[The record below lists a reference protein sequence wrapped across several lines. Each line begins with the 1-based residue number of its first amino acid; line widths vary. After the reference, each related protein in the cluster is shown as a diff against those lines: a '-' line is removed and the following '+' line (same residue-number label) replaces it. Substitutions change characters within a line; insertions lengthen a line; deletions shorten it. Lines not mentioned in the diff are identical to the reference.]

1 MRKRQHIIWGVLFLL
16 GAAALIIGKLGYLQD
31 IGFWSV
37 LFSIILCG
45 IFISGLLRRNWGTI
59 LFSAALFIIL
69 HDSRL
74 HLESITPWTVLLVA
88 LLGTIGLNMLFPRR
102 HKHHSPTA
110 GHLKQ
115 GEWIDGDITG
125 SDDGE
130 VVSVDTS
137 FGQITKYV
145 NSRNLK
151 EVRIDNSFGNAVVYL
166 TDAALN
172 NHTAKVSADI
182 SFGNLDLY
190 VPAAWNVV
198 LDIDT
203 SFSSADTSGTC
214 SPEGADTLLIQGD
227 VSFGHMM
234 IYYVESAADEIKTDS
249 SATDSPTD

>member
-1 MRKRQHIIWGVLFLL
+1 MRKRQHIIWGILFLL

-31 IGFWSV
+31 IGFWSI
-37 LFSIILCG
+37 LFSIVLCG
-45 IFISGLLRRNWGTI
+45 VFISGLLRRSWGTI

-102 HKHHSPTA
+102 RRNHHTPAA

-115 GEWIDGDITG
+115 GEWIDGDITV

-130 VVSVDTS
+130 VVSVETS
-137 FGQITKYV
+137 FGQVTKYV
-145 NSRNLK
+145 NSQNLQK
-151 EVRIDNSFGNAVVYL
+151 VDIDNSFGNAVVYL

-190 VPAAWNVV
+190 IPASWNVV

-203 SFSSADTSGTC
+203 AFSQADTAGNCNPNGT
-214 SPEGADTLLIQGD
+214 ETLFIKGD
-227 VSFGHMM
+227 VAFGHMM
-234 IYYVESAADEIKTDS
+234 IYYVDSGTASDETE
-249 SATDSPTD
+249 TDSPIG